1 MPVPCM
7 VSVVGIEPT
16 ISCAQDR
23 RDSTSLHAGRSAAES
38 SRAVSDLQS
47 DALTRAA
54 DLAMLGVLPGNRT
67 QPFVRLTG
75 GCRHQS
81 GGEYRWFGRKESNLR
96 AIDSESIRHSRARPN
111 DGSGGR
117 IRTVFDSFKD
127 CLAASAHR
135 NDLECGARIEL
146 ASLAW
151 KARAHATRPT
161 ARLSARRGD
170 RTHLQQ
176 IKNLLPHQSAWRAW
190 SSREIARARS
200 SHHVDYSVFKVA
212 ITRR

>member
-1 MPVPCM
+1 MTPGGVEPA
-7 VSVVGIEPT
+7 VSRLRIEWPT
-16 ISCAQDR
+16 VSRQR
-23 RDSTSLHAGRSAAES
+23 HWRSAAES
-38 SRAVSDLQS
+38 SRAISDLQS

-54 DLAMLGVLPGNRT
+54 DLVATLGVLPGNRT

-81 GGEYRWFGRKESNLR
+81 GGEYTWFGRKESNLR
-96 AIDSESIRHSRARPN
+96 AIDSESIRLSRARPK

-127 CLAASAHR
+127 CLAASARR

-151 KARAHATRPT
+151 KARARATRPT
-161 ARLSARRGD
+161 ARVRRC
-170 RTHLQQ
+170 RRQES
-176 IKNLLPHQSAWRAW
+176 NLHQ
-190 SSREIARARS
+190 
-200 SHHVDYSVFKVA
+200 
-212 ITRR
+212 TG